1 LTAAEQARYAL
12 PYLVC
17 TRVTGKDHRLVLRN
31 IQSNNGIRSI
41 RFIQRR
47 VDPFTKPLIFRH
59 KPHVLSL
66 AWSHNECHCHVYFRA
81 FSSLYPLDALA
92 RGLGCRGWLASS
104 AARGSSI
111 NSHQDENRARGQTR
125 WVAVTVVDLVGP
137 EITAVSWI
145 ESAYG
150 RDAPS
155 RGQGQ
160 NWVSAMWD

>member
-1 LTAAEQARYAL
+1 MLIHSSHQCLGLHQPTI
-12 PYLVC
+12 C
-17 TRVTGKDHRLVLRN
+17 VTGKGHSLVLLLYIVRQQN
-31 IQSNNGIRSI
+31 RSI
-41 RFIQRR
+41 QFIQRR
-47 VDPFTKPLIFRH
+47 VDPFMKPPTFRH

-66 AWSHNECHCHVYFRA
+66 SRLVTQRMPRVFLRIL
-81 FSSLYPLDALA
+81 LYPLDALA
-92 RGLGCRGWLASS
+92 RGLGCRVWLAPA

-111 NSHQDENRARGQTR
+111 NSYQDENGARGQTR